1 MPRISSPVH
10 TLVARFAWCVFGL
23 TACGPEQ
30 NANGSSPG
38 QVDAGPADGGV
49 DSAQDVGT
57 PTEVAAAEVADLPQ
71 GDPLEFAPNA
81 QYLTRAVQV
90 IQTAKKR
97 LDIIQFET
105 TSYQANSGD
114 VVEIL
119 VNAVLNAKKRGVT
132 VRVLFDNEI
141 SNNQLLVD
149 KFKAVGIAAS
159 LDSPSLRTHAKIVYS
174 EQGAVIGSTNWSW
187 SSIAKNNE
195 TNVLVRDPT
204 ALTALGTY
212 INTLM
217 VKSSSPVS
225 IKTSTNDQLALYGD
239 GGYAAVIA
247 PLLKAAKTRVILCT
261 YGMNTDSSEITPS
274 LDLLAAAAK
283 RGVKIRAVLD
293 QSADWGDP
301 QVNLDAGK
309 VLAAFGAEVRN
320 DPISVIT
327 HAKFLI
333 IDNTLVMGSNNWG
346 YGGFKGY
353 HEVGVR
359 TSTVKV
365 VGQVVDYFEKL
376 WIVSTPIQ

>member
-1 MPRISSPVH
+1 M
-10 TLVARFAWCVFGL
+10 
-23 TACGPEQ
+23 
-30 NANGSSPG
+30 
-38 QVDAGPADGGV
+38 
-49 DSAQDVGT
+49 
-57 PTEVAAAEVADLPQ
+57 
-71 GDPLEFAPNA
+71 
-81 QYLTRAVQV
+81 
-90 IQTAKKR
+90 
-97 LDIIQFET
+97 
-105 TSYQANSGD
+105 
-114 VVEIL
+114 
-119 VNAVLNAKKRGVT
+119 
-132 VRVLFDNEI
+132 RVLFDNEI

-149 KFKAVGIAAS
+149 KFKAVGIVAS

-195 TNVLVRDPT
+195 TNVLVRDAT
-204 ALTALGTY
+204 ALNLLGNY

-217 VKSSSPVS
+217 VKSSSNVS
-225 IKTSTNDQLALYGD
+225 IKTSTNAQVALYGD

-247 PLLKAAKTRVILCT
+247 PLLKAAKTRIILCT

-333 IDNTLVMGSNNWG
+333 IDDTVVMGSNNWG

-359 TSTVKV
+359 TSTAKV
-365 VGQVVDYFEKL
+365 VSQVVDYFEKL
-376 WIVSTPIQ
+376 WLVSTPIQ